1 MKYLQT
7 LYLKLLVTEHLYF
20 LKFQMSVINLSN
32 IILASSSDC
41 GIESLSPKSRS
52 SPGAWL
58 VNCVEAT
65 KYERERER
73 EREHIFVIGEV
84 RNVNSQ

>member
-1 MKYLQT
+1 
-7 LYLKLLVTEHLYF
+7 
-20 LKFQMSVINLSN
+20 MSAINLSN
-32 IILASSSDC
+32 MILASSSDC

-65 KYERERER
+65 RDERERER
-73 EREHIFVIGEV
+73 ERE
-84 RNVNSQ
+84 R

>member
-1 MKYLQT
+1 
-7 LYLKLLVTEHLYF
+7 
-20 LKFQMSVINLSN
+20 MSVINLSN

-65 KYERERER
+65 RYEKEREREGGREGER
-73 EREHIFVIGEV
+73 ERAHICVK
-84 RNVNSQ
+84 

>member
-1 MKYLQT
+1 M
-7 LYLKLLVTEHLYF
+7 VTEHLFF

-65 KYERERER
+65 RYEKEREREGGRER
-73 EREHIFVIGEV
+73 EREHIFVSSE
-84 RNVNSQ
+84 SYH